1 MLIFL
6 LNPQNAILLIS
17 QQQAEPI
24 LFKIAFAVVIIQIN
38 KAKAFIKTIIL
49 VDSQLEKVIMDLA
62 EDSIKN
68 FILQLLILV
77 SLIVITHPLKLKIL
91 NKITTKIILEE
102 L

>member
-1 MLIFL
+1 MLLFL